1 MKHNKKGFT
10 LVELLVVISIISI
23 ISGVMVVNF
32 RTSEQTNKLQRSAQQ
47 VVQGL
52 RKAQGMA
59 LFSSEH
65 GGEVYDYYGIYFDT
79 QGMPGSYHVFAS
91 PNKAYNP
98 PSETVEIVN
107 LEAGIVID
115 SVVPNED
122 NKLNIVFSPPH
133 AFVEFNPT
141 TPTQAVITIKKKD
154 GICPQD
160 CRYIKINN
168 EGWMGVQ
175 RTP

>member
-59 LFSSEH
+59 LFST
-65 GGEVYDYYGIYFDT
+65 EVPGKCSQNICEYYGVYFNK
-79 QGMPGSYHVFAS
+79 QSMNSYYYIFVSENKTYAS
-91 PNKAYNP
+91 GEDI
-98 PSETVEIVN
+98 ETVN
-107 LEAGIVID
+107 LENGIIID
-115 SVVPNED
+115 SLSTGTQ
-122 NKLNIVFSPPH
+122 LNVVFSPPH

-141 TPTQAVITIKKKD
+141 TTQATITVKKED
-154 GICPQD
+154 GTCPQD
-160 CRYIKINN
+160 CRYIKIDNK
-168 EGWMGVQ
+168 GWMAVK